1 MAWQDQLSKPTYQIK
16 MEENVVIPIRDGLP
30 LSADIYHAPVPRR
43 ISNSIPA
50 SRVRKDL
57 ERYRAMAIELG
68 AADAVIISAKE
79 IIIDER
85 VRAKCIYPKCQNY
98 GTNMNCPPFAPDLP
112 FIRKVVESYHH
123 AILFS
128 VKGKPADFT
137 GPRRIKRTKGNKQT
151 KYLLNI
157 ICSEIESRSFYE
169 GYHLSLAFGQ
179 GPCKS
184 FWCPDRPCAA
194 LQPGQGC
201 RFPLKSRS
209 SMEAVGIDV
218 FTMAA
223 RRGWEIYPC
232 GNRVEPNI
240 IPHVLLVGMILIS

>member
-1 MAWQDQLSKPTYQIK
+1 MGGTRKR
-16 MEENVVIPIRDGLP
+16 MECIRNVL
-30 LSADIYHAPVPRR
+30 VPRR
-43 ISNSIPA
+43 ISRNIPA

-68 AADAVIISAKE
+68 AADAVVISTEE

-98 GTNMNCPPFAPDLP
+98 GTNVNCPPFAPDLP
-112 FIRKVVESYHH
+112 FIRKVVGSYRN

-151 KYLLNI
+151 KYLLNM
-157 ICSEIESRSFYE
+157 ICSEIESRAFYE

-194 LQPGQGC
+194 LQPGQRC

-209 SMEAVGIDV
+209 SMEAVGMDV
-218 FTMAA
+218 FTMVAN
-223 RRGWEIYPC
+223 RGWEIYPC
-232 GNRVEPNI
+232 GDRVDANQ
-240 IPHVLLVGMILIS
+240 IPHVLLVGIVLIS